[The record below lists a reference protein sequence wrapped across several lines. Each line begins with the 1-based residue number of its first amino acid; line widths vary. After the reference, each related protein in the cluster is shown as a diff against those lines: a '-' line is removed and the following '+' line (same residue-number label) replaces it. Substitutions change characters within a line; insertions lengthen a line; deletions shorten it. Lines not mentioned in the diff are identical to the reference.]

1 MRTTGVLIPNDLA
14 EEMKEEGWNIKY
26 LKPRDPQ
33 DEPQAFLTVK
43 CKFGKIKPTIYICTE
58 HGKTLLDEDSVESI
72 DYAEIRDVDIVIR
85 PYEYEPGCISAYIK
99 TMYVNIVEDVFADKY
114 RYED

>member
-1 MRTTGVLIPNDLA
+1 M
-14 EEMKEEGWNIKY
+14 
-26 LKPRDPQ
+26 
-33 DEPQAFLTVK
+33 
-43 CKFGKIKPTIYICTE
+43 
-58 HGKTLLDEDSVESI
+58 
-72 DYAEIRDVDIVIR
+72 DVDIVIR